1 MQEKGYKK
9 TKRYIDDY
17 QFYAK
22 DFEEAEEFI
31 TDLGLALRAYEMSLN
46 AKKTKILPL
55 PRPSAED
62 WILTLNRFQFPKD
75 REIRFS
81 DIRSYLDL
89 ALTCAK
95 SVDKSTPLN
104 YAMKVL
110 SRMGSAAGSDSH
122 SETTLPNMNVRAK
135 RMYTQ
140 EAINLALTY
149 PYLTPLLDNYVFQ
162 PYDHIGLKEQ
172 IATFVTMSVVQGI
185 KKLYPDIVAH
195 AIFLAI
201 KYGRTID
208 LPEEELIKAIELED
222 CLVNV
227 LLLKYARIYRLSK
240 IEGRVIDYAKNLKCN
255 GNKRNAAKNWLL
267 IYDAWEES
275 DLRGNGQKFLADLKS
290 TGFQFLKFPE
300 RD

>member
-1 MQEKGYKK
+1 
-9 TKRYIDDY
+9 
-17 QFYAK
+17 
-22 DFEEAEEFI
+22 
-31 TDLGLALRAYEMSLN
+31 
-46 AKKTKILPL
+46 
-55 PRPSAED
+55 
-62 WILTLNRFQFPKD
+62 
-75 REIRFS
+75 
-81 DIRSYLDL
+81 
-89 ALTCAK
+89 
-95 SVDKSTPLN
+95 
-104 YAMKVL
+104 
-110 SRMGSAAGSDSH
+110 
-122 SETTLPNMNVRAK
+122 MNVRAK
-135 RMYTQ
+135 RLYTQ

-240 IEGRVIDYAKNLKCN
+240 SRAG
-255 GNKRNAAKNWLL
+255 
-267 IYDAWEES
+267 
-275 DLRGNGQKFLADLKS
+275 
-290 TGFQFLKFPE
+290 
-300 RD
+300 